1 MADMEKQLHELKKE
15 IVEAR
20 NLVIKN
26 DNLLKNLHADL
37 KKVLDKQESFE
48 RRSWW
53 TGAAAY
59 FVFATLASTG
69 AYLFATAKVKA
80 TTDELAAAHIAR
92 DKAEASEAQIKATQE
107 ASDQAS
113 KKALH
118 VFERLAGDDEA
129 QRSQALTDL
138 SKLET
143 KKLTTME
150 QRALEDK
157 SRTLRAEAA
166 KDALDSGKAALNRRD
181 WRTADADLTKYMSL
195 VTKVEDQAY
204 LMVGTARH
212 GLRNYKDAIEPLRTF
227 LKNVPASKQGDY
239 ATVLLGEALTE
250 SGDLKGAVEVYRNG
264 GNRYYTSSY
273 GEVMRTRAR
282 RIEKQLKDTQK
293 PANSAAPQ

>member
-48 RRSWW
+48 RRSWS
-53 TGAAAY
+53 TGATAY
-59 FVFATLASTG
+59 FIFAMLASTG
-69 AYLFATAKVKA
+69 AYVFATAKVKA
-80 TTDELAAAHIAR
+80 TTDELVGAHAAR
-92 DKAEASEAQIKATQE
+92 DKAEAAEAQIKTVQE

-118 VFERLAGDDEA
+118 VFERLAGDDES
-129 QRSQALTDL
+129 QRSQALNDL

-143 KKLTTME
+143 KKLTALE

-157 SRTLRAEAA
+157 SKTLRLEAA
-166 KDALDSGKAALNRRD
+166 KEALDSGRNALNRRD
-181 WRTADADLTKYMSL
+181 WKTADNDLTRYLTLS
-195 VTKVEDQAY
+195 TKPEDQAY
-204 LMVGTARH
+204 LMLGTARH
-212 GLRNYKDAIEPLRTF
+212 ALRNYKDAVEPLRTF
-227 LKNVPASKQGDY
+227 LKNVPTSKQGDY
-239 ATVLLGEALTE
+239 ATVLLGEALSE
-250 SGDLKGAVEVYRNG
+250 SGDLKGSVEVYRNG
-264 GNRYYTSSY
+264 GNRYVSPY

-282 RIEKQLKDTQK
+282 RIEKQLKDAQK
-293 PANSAAPQ
+293 PTTPQ